1 MMSFMHNHVYFTT
14 FLYLLFQSSK
24 SELQLHRSS
33 HQYLENQSLVMA
45 SNHYKSEGKLMNYHQ
60 SQENQNN
67 CQLETQT
74 EVSMVTGVEYGG
86 HQESTDTSSTVLK
99 GVLWQQR
106 DKVFSR
112 WKERYFVLTADYLQC
127 FKKSSPS
134 VMHSAASEMGRFIF
148 KLKLTE
154 VNWLSCISVQRWGHK
169 VWSIVLLG
177 QDSNHSTYSVVIVG
191 DLS

>member
-1 MMSFMHNHVYFTT
+1 MYIFSYYKLCIYF
-14 FLYLLFQSSK
+14 LQASR

-33 HQYLENQSLVMA
+33 QLMDQHQQPSSAQS
-45 SNHYKSEGKLMNYHQ
+45 HHKLMETSSDYNM
-60 SQENQNN
+60 
-67 CQLETQT
+67 LETNT
-74 EVSMVTGVEYGG
+74 EVSLVTGVDYSAPA
-86 HQESTDTSSTVLK
+86 QEAELTSSTVLK

-112 WKERYFVLTADYLQC
+112 WKERYFVLTSDYLQC

-154 VNWLSCISVQRWGHK
+154 VSSKYLFFC
-169 VWSIVLLG
+169 
-177 QDSNHSTYSVVIVG
+177 YVI
-191 DLS
+191 

>member
-1 MMSFMHNHVYFTT
+1 
-14 FLYLLFQSSK
+14 
-24 SELQLHRSS
+24 
-33 HQYLENQSLVMA
+33 MA
-45 SNHYKSEGKLMNYHQ
+45 SNHYKSEGKLMD
-60 SQENQNN
+60 NN
-67 CQLETQT
+67 QLETQT
-74 EVSMVTGVEYGG
+74 EVSLVTGVDYG

-154 VNWLSCISVQRWGHK
+154 VN
-169 VWSIVLLG
+169 
-177 QDSNHSTYSVVIVG
+177 
-191 DLS
+191 

>member
-1 MMSFMHNHVYFTT
+1 
-14 FLYLLFQSSK
+14 
-24 SELQLHRSS
+24 
-33 HQYLENQSLVMA
+33 MA
-45 SNHYKSEGKLMNYHQ
+45 SNHYKSEGKLMNY
-60 SQENQNN
+60 SENQNN
-67 CQLETQT
+67 CALETQT

-154 VNWLSCISVQRWGHK
+154 VN
-169 VWSIVLLG
+169 
-177 QDSNHSTYSVVIVG
+177 
-191 DLS
+191 